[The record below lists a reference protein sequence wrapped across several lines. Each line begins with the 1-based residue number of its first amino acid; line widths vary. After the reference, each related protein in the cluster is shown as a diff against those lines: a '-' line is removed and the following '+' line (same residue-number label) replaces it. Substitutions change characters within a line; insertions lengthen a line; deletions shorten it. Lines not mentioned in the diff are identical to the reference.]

1 MNADFA
7 DSPFARHA
15 NLLLQHDHSAARHL
29 ALCVLSLYNGED
41 WPCRLDGI
49 ATFDTRYLQILL
61 DMLVSYYRHGENDP
75 HFLDLGRQLAL
86 RIKPT
91 RRPRR
96 RRRI

>member
-15 NLLLQHDHSAARHL
+15 NLLLHDHSAARHL
-29 ALCVLSLYNGED
+29 ALCVLSLYDGEE

-49 ATFDTRYLQILL
+49 ATFDTCYLQILL

-75 HFLDLGRQLAL
+75 YFMDLGRQLSL
-86 RIKPT
+86 LISPT
-91 RRPRR
+91 HRPRR
-96 RRRI
+96 RRRL